1 MKKKTRILI
10 ADDHAIILRGLR
22 PLLESEWGWE
32 ICGEACDGDEA
43 LALALEL
50 KPDVVVLDVL
60 MPKINGVDLTRMI
73 KQALPDTE
81 ILAFTGADS
90 EDLVHQLFAAGA
102 LGFVLKSDAITQLIP
117 AIKAVCQH
125 QPYLGSAVS
134 RIIFET
140 YLKGGIGAAQTI
152 PGELSPRERE
162 VLQLIAGGK
171 SNKEAATALGTSV
184 KTVETQRAT
193 IMRKLGFTTFS
204 ELMRYAVRNHIVP
217 P

>member
-90 EDLVHQLFAAGA
+90 EDLVRQLFAAGA
-102 LGFVLKSDAITQLIP
+102 LGYVLKSDAITQLIP
-117 AIKAVCQH
+117 AIRAVCQH
-125 QPYLGSAVS
+125 QPYLGVAVS

-140 YLKGGIGAAQTI
+140 YIKGGIGAAQTSR
-152 PGELSPRERE
+152 GELSPRERE

-171 SNKEAATALGTSV
+171 SNKAAATALGTSV